1 MSLVM
6 LSKIPLVKQINVCCN
21 IHLNFDSGFT
31 YSSSTECLICG
42 FNKNL
47 VAIKT
52 FVERHVLRWNKE
64 REKVWFSFTN
74 VFKTFLVPA
83 FSESR
88 CGPGYVNSIIIFTTG
103 HVFWIF
109 SWI

>member
-1 MSLVM
+1 MSLLM
-6 LSKIPLVKQINVCCN
+6 LRKIPLVKQINVCRN

-64 REKVWFSFTN
+64 RQRIWFSFTI
-74 VFKTFLVPA
+74 VFKTLLVPA
-83 FSESR
+83 FPESR

-103 HVFWIF
+103 HVFSIF
-109 SWI
+109 S

>member
-64 REKVWFSFTN
+64 REREFG
-74 VFKTFLVPA
+74 LVLPM
-83 FSESR
+83 F
-88 CGPGYVNSIIIFTTG
+88 PKL
-103 HVFWIF
+103 FW
-109 SWI
+109 SPPSQNLVVAPDMSTAS